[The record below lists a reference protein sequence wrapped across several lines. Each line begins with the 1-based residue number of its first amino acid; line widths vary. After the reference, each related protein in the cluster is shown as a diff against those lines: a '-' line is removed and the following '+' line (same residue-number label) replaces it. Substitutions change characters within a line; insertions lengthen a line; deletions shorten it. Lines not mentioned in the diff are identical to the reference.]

1 MNEIKKCSISGV
13 GFTLE
18 SAAYNSLNNYL
29 NSLREAY
36 RDNPDSEEI
45 LADIEARIAELIL
58 SAHSNTETIISLPI
72 IENII
77 KQLGSPEDISGK
89 EQSAPKNE
97 ESRIPRRLHRD
108 LENAKLGGV
117 CAGLAKYF
125 GVDAVWV
132 RLLLFSPLFLLFF
145 SGIPFMWWCGP
156 LGGNL
161 FGIFLLTYIILWFA
175 IPAAKS
181 ARQKLEMEGKPI
193 SAQTIADN
201 QGSTQEEQAKSS
213 VASAVTVFG
222 QISVVVMKIF
232 LGFLLFPIM
241 GVILSML
248 IAIVAII
255 FGAGELVSLNIG
267 NFDSLSQI
275 ISDSGV
281 SVLIFS
287 ILLILI
293 PAIYLAY
300 LFITL
305 LLNKRPRWWVLLVS
319 ILAWIMM
326 LLGTII
332 SGIGIAEDKLFTVF
346 STEDEV
352 ERIMKKSENKT
363 TLSRQIMESLDEE
376 PDAEQKADIERLQ
389 NDPQATSIDK

>member
-1 MNEIKKCSISGV
+1 
-13 GFTLE
+13 
-18 SAAYNSLNNYL
+18 
-29 NSLREAY
+29 
-36 RDNPDSEEI
+36 
-45 LADIEARIAELIL
+45 
-58 SAHSNTETIISLPI
+58 
-72 IENII
+72 
-77 KQLGSPEDISGK
+77 
-89 EQSAPKNE
+89 
-97 ESRIPRRLHRD
+97 
-108 LENAKLGGV
+108 
-117 CAGLAKYF
+117 
-125 GVDAVWV
+125 
-132 RLLLFSPLFLLFF
+132 
-145 SGIPFMWWCGP
+145 
-156 LGGNL
+156 
-161 FGIFLLTYIILWFA
+161 
-175 IPAAKS
+175 
-181 ARQKLEMEGKPI
+181 
-193 SAQTIADN
+193 
-201 QGSTQEEQAKSS
+201 
-213 VASAVTVFG
+213 
-222 QISVVVMKIF
+222 
-232 LGFLLFPIM
+232 M